1 MRALAGDLTALT
13 ALPGLSNRRLTKRNL
28 AVGAAGRGQRH
39 ALLVR
44 LAMSQADRGRPCG
57 ERVFAAVTLK
67 LGDYSLVAR
76 DPLLALGHTMFS
88 EV

>member
-1 MRALAGDLTALT
+1 
-13 ALPGLSNRRLTKRNL
+13 
-28 AVGAAGRGQRH
+28 
-39 ALLVR
+39 
-44 LAMSQADRGRPCG
+44 MSQADRGRPCG